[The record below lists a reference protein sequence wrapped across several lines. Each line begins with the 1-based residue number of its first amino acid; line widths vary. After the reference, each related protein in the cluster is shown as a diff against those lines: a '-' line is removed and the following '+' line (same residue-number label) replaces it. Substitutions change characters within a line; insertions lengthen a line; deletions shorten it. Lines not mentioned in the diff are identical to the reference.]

1 MQCPLCI
8 DEVLDTRH
16 RSGVEI
22 DVCPRCRGVWLDRG
36 ELDRLAGPV
45 AEIPPPAP
53 TAATPRPEDRE
64 KRDERSRDR
73 DRERDAND
81 RDDDRR
87 HDDDDDDWDDD
98 DRDYRR
104 TNRKRRRRLG
114 SWLEDVVDE
123 VFD

>member
-36 ELDRLAGPV
+36 ELDKLAGPV

-53 TAATPRPEDRE
+53 TASSPRRAEQ
-64 KRDERSRDR
+64 DERSRE
-73 DRERDAND
+73 RERDADD
-81 RDDDRR
+81 RDDDR
-87 HDDDDDDWDDD
+87 DDDWDDDD

-104 TNRKRRRRLG
+104 SDRKRRRRLG
-114 SWLEDVVDE
+114 SWLEDVVEE

>member
-36 ELDRLAGPV
+36 ELDKLAGPV

-53 TAATPRPEDRE
+53 TASTSRPP
-64 KRDERSRDR
+64 KQDERSRKRSRDR
-73 DRERDAND
+73 DIDD
-81 RDDDRR
+81 RDDDR
-87 HDDDDDDWDDD
+87 DDWDDDD

-104 TNRKRRRRLG
+104 SDRKRRRRLG
-114 SWLEDVVDE
+114 SWLEDVVEE